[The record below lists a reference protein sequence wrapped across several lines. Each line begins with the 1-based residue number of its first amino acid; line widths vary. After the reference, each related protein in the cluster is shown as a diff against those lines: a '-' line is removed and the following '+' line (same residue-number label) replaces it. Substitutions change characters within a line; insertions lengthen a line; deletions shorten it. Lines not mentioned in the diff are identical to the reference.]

1 MGPVTEARRTRCSD
15 WPGRGHV
22 AISSAKRNPGTEGR
36 EDIASEGKSRCCYQK
51 GGDVDARQ
59 VKTRGAN
66 WTHAQMRKLRKNSRH
81 FSWIGL
87 RRCGIYYILSHK
99 KEWNITFCRNM
110 DGHRDYHTQWSK
122 SYRKTQ
128 ISYNAYM
135 WTLKNN
141 TGESI

>member
-1 MGPVTEARRTRCSD
+1 M
-15 WPGRGHV
+15 

-110 DGHRDYHTQWSK
+110 DGHRDYHTQ
-122 SYRKTQ
+122 
-128 ISYNAYM
+128 
-135 WTLKNN
+135 
-141 TGESI
+141 